1 MFLLFILLGCHD
13 QKTLKRLCL
22 ADSLMFY
29 HSDSALLLLQEI
41 TNPEKFS
48 EKEYAYYALLI
59 TQALHKNYYTFTS
72 DSLIR
77 TSVEYYTKTH
87 DFECIAKA
95 FFYQG
100 VVYEEL
106 GEKEQASLCY
116 KQAENLIPK
125 IADGYLKSLIYE
137 CLGTLNSEADFSNK
151 AIFYYRNALE
161 QAINIQQP
169 HLVVANLKHIGVE
182 YLCENQIDSAMVYY
196 EQSMKWLPQLSSNE
210 KAGIYHNL
218 GAFYLNHVEAKKLLG
233 ISFLQKAI
241 DLADVSEKLRSYA
254 VLASYY
260 ALNGQAELADS
271 LWAQSMHT
279 KDDYTRAFI
288 FHSRSLQFEQ
298 GGNYKSALAYYKKY
312 AALSDSLFALEE
324 SRSIAEVQA
333 RYDVEAVHR
342 KYTEICL
349 VLTVVILL
357 LVISLCFYQRR
368 KRINELRFTQQLME
382 NEACIQRLRT
392 DFCLINQGGQKALEK
407 ETKRLGEIIETQ
419 LAFIAKLEH
428 NSKRKSEMLTRT
440 QSALAGMK
448 FYILALQGNDMS
460 QLNTKELRCLVDC
473 YRQLNP
479 KFFYWLEKKQVDL
492 TPREITLCIFFHMG
506 KNKNDIISIL
516 RCSDG
521 SYRTMKNRIKKEFQ
535 IDAAH
540 NDVEAFVKS
549 MR

>member
-1 MFLLFILLGCHD
+1 M
-13 QKTLKRLCL
+13 
-22 ADSLMFY
+22 
-29 HSDSALLLLQEI
+29 
-41 TNPEKFS
+41 
-48 EKEYAYYALLI
+48 
-59 TQALHKNYYTFTS
+59 
-72 DSLIR
+72 
-77 TSVEYYTKTH
+77 
-87 DFECIAKA
+87 
-95 FFYQG
+95 
-100 VVYEEL
+100 
-106 GEKEQASLCY
+106 
-116 KQAENLIPK
+116 
-125 IADGYLKSLIYE
+125 
-137 CLGTLNSEADFSNK
+137 
-151 AIFYYRNALE
+151 
-161 QAINIQQP
+161 
-169 HLVVANLKHIGVE
+169 VVANLKHIGVE

-279 KDDYTRAFI
+279 KDGYARAFI

-298 GGNYKSALAYYKKY
+298 VGAYESTLAFIQKY
-312 AALSDSLFALEE
+312 ATLSDSLFAFKK
-324 SRSIAEVQA
+324 SQSTAEVQA
-333 RYDVEAVHR
+333 RYEVEAVHR
-342 KYTEICL
+342 KYTGICL
-349 VLTVVILL
+349 VLIAVILF
-357 LVISLCFYQRR
+357 LVIFLCFYQRR
-368 KRINELRFTQQLME
+368 KRINEWSFTQQLAE
-382 NEACIQRLRT
+382 NEDCIQQLKI
-392 DFCLINQGGQKALEK
+392 DFCLLNQESQKAFEQ

-448 FYILALQGNDMS
+448 FYILALQGSDMS
-460 QLNTKELRCLVDC
+460 QLNAKELRCLVDC

-492 TPREITLCIFFHMG
+492 TPREITLCILFHMG
-506 KNKNDIISIL
+506 KNKNEIISML

-535 IDAAH
+535 IDVAY
-540 NDVEAFVKS
+540 NDVEAFVKD